1 MAELGHTEWMGSLV
15 HSLAVLH
22 TLRLDLDLADKLVVE
37 LELLLLELHMSCRRG
52 LEQVHRMIMRQPA
65 RGDHRMVLL
74 VLVHYTL
81 ELVPVLHMLE
91 RALQERLAEPV
102 QVLVV
107 EGAYMSLL
115 LRLGLLGTVSLP
127 VEEMF
132 KFLFA
137 ATSP

>member
-1 MAELGHTEWMGSLV
+1 M
-15 HSLAVLH
+15 AVLH

-37 LELLLLELHMSCRRG
+37 LGPLLLELHMSCRRG

-65 RGDHRMVLL
+65 RVDHRMVLL

-81 ELVPVLHMLE
+81 EQVLVRHMLE
-91 RALQERLAEPV
+91 RVLQERLAELV

-107 EGAYMSLL
+107 EGVYMSLL

-132 KFLFA
+132 KF
-137 ATSP
+137 